1 MRQSDISHLT
11 ELVGKGIDQ
20 RADARTRTP
29 GSGRV
34 RRAFADLLR
43 YGPSYA
49 AVNLV
54 ASSPHPI
61 DPKTIWSWFTWR
73 RSRWV
78 GTLEASYPPAR
89 VRRRILEQALRVP
102 HARGVEYHYD
112 LSNDFYRLFLDRDYM
127 LYSCGDFIGVS
138 DTLEIAQARKVSFIV
153 DLIDPKPE
161 ERILESGCGW
171 GGMLRAISEKVG
183 DGANL
188 VGYTLSQEQ
197 ARHIRETSDHEVKVE
212 NFLTADLGLDCY
224 DAIFGIGALE
234 HVKPDEIGP
243 LYSKFYA
250 ALKPGGRMV
259 QHYFSLDGDDPFP
272 ASMITAQLFFPG
284 SNLSTQSHHLAC
296 FERAGFRFEHASRHD
311 YRPTLRAWFDRLV
324 ENKARAIEL
333 VGLETTQKYLAFFAA
348 SYHFFD
354 RGEATLHRLRL
365 AKDP

>member
-1 MRQSDISHLT
+1 MPRSDVSQLA
-11 ELVGKGIDQ
+11 ELVGNGIDQ
-20 RADARTRTP
+20 RTDARTRTP
-29 GSGRV
+29 GTGRV
-34 RRAFADLLR
+34 RRAFADLSRCGLN
-43 YGPSYA
+43 YA

-54 ASSPHPI
+54 ASSPRPI
-61 DPKTIWSWFTWR
+61 DPKTIWDWFTGR

-78 GTLEASYPPAR
+78 DALEAFYPPAGA
-89 VRRRILEQALRVP
+89 RRRILEQALRVP
-102 HARGVEYHYD
+102 HARGIEYHYD

-127 LYSCGDFIGVS
+127 LYSSADFTGVS
-138 DTLEIAQARKVSFIV
+138 DTLEIAQARKVSLIV
-153 DLIDPKPE
+153 DLVDPKPE

-171 GGMLRAISEKVG
+171 GGMLRMISEKAG
-183 DGANL
+183 SGANL

-197 ARHIRETSDHEVKVE
+197 ARHIRGTSDHEIKVE
-212 NFLTADLGLDCY
+212 DFLTADLGQDRY
-224 DAIFGIGALE
+224 DAIYGVEALE

-243 LYSKFYA
+243 LYAKFYA

-259 QHYFSLDGDDPFP
+259 QQYFSLDGDDPFP

-284 SNLSTQSHHLAC
+284 SSLSTQSHHLAC
-296 FERAGFRFEHASRHD
+296 FKQAGFRFEHASRHD

-333 VGLETTQKYLAFFAA
+333 VGLETAQKYLAFFAA

-365 AKDP
+365 AKDA